1 MKEFVYLVRQTQPSA
16 DYIKTTLYVY
26 TDKEKAYKVARALN
40 KEYGENCHFTKEYDF
55 IDVKYDVYF
64 DDVHY
69 YDVQAMKLNEELAPF
84 YT

>member
-40 KEYGENCHFTKEYDF
+40 KEYGENCNFTKEYDF
-55 IDVKYDVYF
+55 IDVKDDVYF

>member
-1 MKEFVYLVRQTQPSA
+1 MKEYVYLVRQTQPSA
-16 DYIKTTLYVY
+16 NYINTTIYVY

-40 KEYGENCHFTKEYDF
+40 KEYGENCHFTKEHDF

-64 DDVHY
+64 DAVHY
-69 YDVQAMKLNEELAPF
+69 YDVQTMKLNEELAPF